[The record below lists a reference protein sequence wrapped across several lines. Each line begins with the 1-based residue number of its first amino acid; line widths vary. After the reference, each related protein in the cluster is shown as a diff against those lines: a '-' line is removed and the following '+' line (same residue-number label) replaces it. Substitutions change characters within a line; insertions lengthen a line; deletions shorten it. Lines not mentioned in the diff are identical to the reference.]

1 MALMLKMISKLQFTC
16 IYILLVS
23 WFGLLLIIIAILMVV
38 FIIVITIP
46 YNG

>member
-23 WFGLLLIIIAILMVV
+23 RFGLLLIIIAILMVV
-38 FIIVITIP
+38 FIIVITIL
-46 YNG
+46 YDG